1 MKRNSIIAYCLL
13 LSWASF
19 ATTIEGKIAGF
30 ANQPLYLL
38 RLEGLSFSANTVEA
52 VSDAQGHFSFDIT
65 LTSDEVVAVTNK
77 NKDFFMQIMVS
88 AKESDVRINGEVDNK
103 GQVRY
108 AVKEGSLGY
117 QFQSIVQTRSLVF
130 RQREAL
136 NYMVSLYP
144 PNSRQD
150 IWLREEWANTNKSL
164 DSVQQVIKNI
174 NSDLVHYYF
183 EIDTKM
189 MSQRQPEATVA
200 AMKPFFDIDFAD
212 SRLFKSGQ
220 LRPLIDQQIKLL
232 AALGKT
238 LGMTVQDDMTHKMID
253 HIVKGLSNGDER
265 NTPSVLSYLINGF
278 TNDNRADY
286 TAYLSEKSL
295 SLVSC
300 SLNDKDLEMKLKQN
314 GLLKVGSQMSDIDF
328 TSVKAP
334 IKKLSDIKAEHI
346 VLLFWSSECAH
357 CQEEL
362 PKFKR
367 LYPLLKAKG
376 IELIAISMDENK
388 AHYEEAVRDLTW
400 INVCDFKSINS
411 PLVKDYYI
419 TSTPSVFMVNKDLKL
434 EYKNQKNIADA
445 LAALFDIQQY

>member
-1 MKRNSIIAYCLL
+1 MKHIIFVLGL
-13 LSWASF
+13 LSSVQSYGI
-19 ATTIEGKIAGF
+19 TINGHISGL
-30 ANQPLYLL
+30 ANQSLYLL
-38 RLEGLSFSANTVEA
+38 RLEGLSFSANMVEA
-52 VSDAQGHFSFDIT
+52 VSDAQGYFSFDIG

-77 NKDFFMQIMVS
+77 NRDFFVQIMVS
-88 AKESDVRINGEVDNK
+88 ANESDVRINGEVDNK

-117 QFQSIVQTRSLVF
+117 QFQSIVQTRSLIF

-150 IWLREEWANTNKSL
+150 IWLREEWANTHKSL
-164 DSVQQVIKNI
+164 DSIQQVIKNI
-174 NSDLVHYYF
+174 KSDLVHYYF
-183 EIDTKM
+183 EIDAKM

-220 LRPLIDQQIKLL
+220 IRPLIDQQIKLL
-232 AALGKT
+232 AALGTAK
-238 LGMTVQDDMTHKMID
+238 GIAVQDEMTHKMID
-253 HIVKGLSNGDER
+253 HIVNGLSKGDER

-300 SLNDKDLEMKLKQN
+300 ALNDKDLEMKLKQN

-328 TSVKAP
+328 STVKAP

-346 VLLFWSSECAH
+346 VLLFWSSECSH

-376 IELIAISMDENK
+376 IELIAISMDDNK
-388 AHYEEAVRDLTW
+388 AHYEEAIKDLVW

-434 EYKNQKNIADA
+434 EYKNQKNVADA
-445 LAALFDIQQY
+445 LAALFGIVP